1 MRILLTSS
9 LALLLSSGVVRA
21 DGDAALV
28 KKLVGTHGLTLQ
40 WITFNKSPK
49 GSAEITAANGS
60 TDAKLPLTLRGT
72 QDAGK
77 DGRLEIDGVIE
88 RVAADR
94 FFFKGKI
101 TTQVSHIN
109 QGQPCTREGTYE
121 FVTKNGRKYW
131 RMYPI
136 DNTCDQVADYVDV
149 HFGPPTPVT
158 NK

>member
-1 MRILLTSS
+1 MRFLLT
-9 LALLLSSGVVRA
+9 LALLLPFGVARA
-21 DGDAALV
+21 DGDAALI
-28 KKLVGTHGLTLQ
+28 KKLVGTRGLTLQ
-40 WITFNKSPK
+40 WITFAKGAK
-49 GSAEITAANGS
+49 GSAEITA
-60 TDAKLPLTLRGT
+60 TDGKLPLTIRGK

-77 DGRLEIDGVIE
+77 DGFVEIDGVIE

-109 QGQPCTREGTYE
+109 NGQACAREGTYE

-136 DNTCDQVADYVDV
+136 DNTCDQVADYIDV
-149 HFGPPTPVT
+149 HFGPPGGPAAGVT